1 MDRMLYTAAT
11 GAARVM
17 EAQAIRA
24 NNLANADT
32 TGFKADLERVNAMT
46 VAATGNSLQTRVLAQ
61 TQSSGF
67 SQQSG
72 ALNPTGR
79 TLDLAFNDAGLFSVM
94 TDDGEGYT
102 RSGAIVPDANG
113 QLTLDGRPVAGVDG
127 PIVLPEYREL
137 FVGDDGRLSIVADEN
152 GIIEEVGQLKL
163 VNPDMDIMT
172 KGLDGL
178 LYTQDRQPLPAN
190 DEVTVSSGFLEAS
203 NVQAVGELIAAMD
216 LSRQF
221 EIQVKLMKSAEKLA
235 EAGNRLLRDA

>member
-1 MDRMLYTAAT
+1 MDRMLYTAAK

-24 NNLANADT
+24 NNLANANT
-32 TGFKADLERVNAMT
+32 TGFKADLERINAMV
-46 VAATGNSLQTRVLAQ
+46 VAPTGNSLQTRVLPQ

-72 ALNPTGR
+72 VLDPTGR
-79 TLDLAFNDAGLFSVM
+79 TLDLAINDAGLFSVM
-94 TDDGEGYT
+94 TAAGEGYT
-102 RSGAIVPDANG
+102 RSGAMQPDANG

-137 FVGDDGRLSIVADEN
+137 FVGDDGRLSIIADEG
-152 GIIEEVGQLKL
+152 GIIEEIGQLKL
-163 VNPDMDIMT
+163 VNPDINTMS
-172 KGLDGL
+172 KGIDGL
-178 LYTQDRQPLPAN
+178 LYPADRQPLPAS
-190 DEVTVSSGFLEAS
+190 DQVRLSSGFLESS

-221 EIQVKLMKSAEKLA
+221 EVQVKLMKSAEKLA

>member
-24 NNLANADT
+24 NNLANAET
-32 TGFKADLERVNAMT
+32 TGFKADLERVNAT
-46 VAATGNSLQTRVLAQ
+46 VIPAMGNTLQTRVMAQ
-61 TQSSGF
+61 TESSGF
-67 SQQSG
+67 SHQSG

-79 TLDLAFNDAGLFSVM
+79 TLDLAIREQGLFSVM
-94 TDDGEGYT
+94 TEQGEAYT
-102 RSGAIVPDANG
+102 RSGTLVPDTNG
-113 QLTLDGRPVAGVDG
+113 QLTIDGRPVAGIDG

-137 FVGDDGRLSIVADEN
+137 FVGDDGRLSVLAAEG

-163 VNPDMDIMT
+163 VNPELDTME

-178 LYTQDRQPLPAN
+178 FYSRDGQPLQAN
-190 DEVTVSSGFLEAS
+190 EQVKVDSGFLESS
-203 NVQAVGELIAAMD
+203 NVKAVSELIASMD

-221 EIQVKLMKSAEKLA
+221 EVQVKLMKSAEKLA
-235 EAGNRLLRDA
+235 EAGNRLLRSV

>member
-1 MDRMLYTAAT
+1 MDRMIYTAAK

-32 TGFKADLERVNAMT
+32 TGFKADLERVNAMVVT
-46 VAATGNSLQTRVLAQ
+46 PTGNSLQTRVLAQ
-61 TQSSGF
+61 TQSNGF
-67 SQQSG
+67 SQQTG
-72 ALNPTGR
+72 AMNPTGR
-79 TLDLAFNDAGLFSVM
+79 ALDLAINDSGLFAVM
-94 TDDGEGYT
+94 TAEGEGYT
-102 RSGAIVPDANG
+102 RSGAITPDANG
-113 QLTLDGRPVAGVDG
+113 QLTLDGRPVAGLDG

-137 FVGDDGRLSIVADEN
+137 FVGDDGRLSIIADEG

-163 VNPDMDIMT
+163 VNPDISAMS

-178 LYTQDRQPLPAN
+178 LYPADRQPLPAS
-190 DEVTVSSGFLEAS
+190 EQVSVSSGFLEAS

-221 EIQVKLMKSAEKLA
+221 EVQVKLMKSAEKLA

>member
-24 NNLANADT
+24 NNLANAET
-32 TGFKADLERVNAMT
+32 TGFKADLERVNAT
-46 VAATGNSLQTRVLAQ
+46 VIPAMGNTLQTRVMAQ
-61 TQSSGF
+61 TESSGF
-67 SQQSG
+67 SHQSG

-79 TLDLAFNDAGLFSVM
+79 TLDLAIREQGLFSVM
-94 TDDGEGYT
+94 TEQGEAYT
-102 RSGAIVPDANG
+102 RSGTLIPDTNG
-113 QLTLDGRPVAGVDG
+113 QLTIDGRPVAGTDG

-137 FVGDDGRLSIVADEN
+137 FVGDDGRLSVLAAEG

-163 VNPDMDIMT
+163 VNPELDTME

-178 LYTQDRQPLPAN
+178 FYSRDGQPLQAN
-190 DEVTVSSGFLEAS
+190 EQVKVDSGFLESS
-203 NVQAVGELIAAMD
+203 NVKAVSELIASMD

-221 EIQVKLMKSAEKLA
+221 EVQVKLMKSAEKLA
-235 EAGNRLLRDA
+235 EAGNRLLRSV

>member
-1 MDRMLYTAAT
+1 MDKMLYTAAT

-32 TGFKADLERVNAMT
+32 TGFKADLERVHAMS

-79 TLDLAFNDAGLFSVM
+79 TLDLAINDAGLFAVM
-94 TDDGEGYT
+94 TEDGEGYT
-102 RSGAIVPDANG
+102 RSGAITPDANG

-137 FVGDDGRLSIVADEN
+137 FVGDDGRLSIVADAN
-152 GIIEEVGQLKL
+152 GIIEEIGQLKL
-163 VNPDMDIMT
+163 VNPEMST
-172 KGLDGL
+172 LNKGLDGL
-178 LYTQDRQPLPAN
+178 LYAADRQPLPAS
-190 DEVTVSSGFLEAS
+190 DTVTVSSGFLEAS

-221 EIQVKLMKSAEKLA
+221 EIQVKLMKSAEDLA
-235 EAGNRLLRDA
+235 KSGNSLLKNA

>member
-1 MDRMLYTAAT
+1 MDRMIYTAAR

-46 VAATGNSLQTRVLAQ
+46 VAPTGNSLPTRVLAQ

-79 TLDLAFNDAGLFSVM
+79 TLDLAINSEGLFSVM
-94 TDDGEGYT
+94 TAEGEGYT
-102 RSGAIVPDANG
+102 RSGAIQPDANG

-137 FVGDDGRLSIVADEN
+137 FVGDDGRLSIIADEG

-163 VNPDMDIMT
+163 VNPDISTMS

-178 LYTQDRQPLPAN
+178 LYPADRQPLAAS
-190 DEVTVSSGFLEAS
+190 EQVRLSSGFLEAS
-203 NVQAVGELIAAMD
+203 NVQAVAELIASMD

-221 EIQVKLMKSAEKLA
+221 EVQVKLMKSAEKLA